1 MAKIEARAHLLTFLI
16 NTTLGYECIANS
28 IFKHSL
34 HLTGRLTSLCL
45 VFTVPVLST
54 LLYLK
59 RMLSYDRS
67 ESVPMTAYTA
77 PQIKARHPVNRRA
90 FCSSITAASAA
101 TRIRNDEAERYR
113 HDDADLSFSSVHPSL
128 RHSFCFVRTTPL
140 ANTLWPQDSC
150 AEHGCCASFFTSSV
164 QTPALVSEPS
174 RLRK

>member
-101 TRIRNDEAERYR
+101 TRGDVFAMTRLRDTVMTTLTSASALFTPASDTAFASSEQHHWRTLYGHKIHVRNMDAALHFSHLRYR
-113 HDDADLSFSSVHPSL
+113 PL
-128 RHSFCFVRTTPL
+128 R
-140 ANTLWPQDSC
+140 W
-150 AEHGCCASFFTSSV
+150 
-164 QTPALVSEPS
+164 
-174 RLRK
+174 